1 MPLTLVLIELFVQK
15 LSSPIGFSVQTSLP
29 RLTTFSQNNLIIS
42 LAGILSAQLDK
53 LYLLFT
59 VTEREFVLYSL
70 GAQVAIGISLLSRG
84 ISNVALTEVALAYDR
99 GDLEEVNKVI
109 NASIIS
115 LARAIIPVSIF
126 VVMFAEELL
135 YFWMQDLS
143 VANAASQS
151 TQLLCVTA
159 CFIGV

>member
-1 MPLTLVLIELFVQK
+1 M
-15 LSSPIGFSVQTSLP
+15 
-29 RLTTFSQNNLIIS
+29 
-42 LAGILSAQLDK
+42 
-53 LYLLFT
+53 
-59 VTEREFVLYSL
+59 TEREFALYSL

-143 VANAASQS
+143 VASAASQS

-159 CFIGV
+159 ALSAFNFYAYLTSHRAFQTHTVFSFAFTFIFAITLMQIC